1 MRIGYLIAACATA
14 AMGFA
19 VSALTS
25 LMDSLAPDFEPMLDL
40 RLLAG
45 VPLLIGALLLVGL
58 SVRPFWWGK
67 LLCFWAGISWIGFAA
82 AMVAV
87 RLGIGLPAVEA
98 ILLLPVVCGAAML
111 AVGVT
116 HQIIDPRFSG
126 EPLSEPK

>member
-1 MRIGYLIAACATA
+1 MSKALVLRIGYLIAACATA

-25 LMDSLAPDFEPMLDL
+25 LMDALAPDFEPMLDL

-45 VPLLIGALLLVGL
+45 VPLLVGALLFVGL

-67 LLCFWAGISWIGFAA
+67 MLCFWAGLSWIGFAA

-87 RLGIGLPAVEA
+87 RAGVGLPAFET
-98 ILLLPVVCGAAML
+98 ILLLPIVCSAAML
-111 AVGVT
+111 A
-116 HQIIDPRFSG
+116 
-126 EPLSEPK
+126 